1 MIVSEMPRW
10 GHCDGNAGREQLRI
24 TAIHWALLPF
34 GWPLGGGNAST
45 IAFFDWE
52 KEKVSGTYQACFVS
66 IERVDYFD
74 TCECEIFCIPSGYGK
89 MVLSGGC
96 GDEAIFHRHST
107 TLLLQVC

>member
-45 IAFFDWE
+45 IAFFDWIL
-52 KEKVSGTYQACFVS
+52 GLAYNL
-66 IERVDYFD
+66 RRRL
-74 TCECEIFCIPSGYGK
+74 IP
-89 MVLSGGC
+89 
-96 GDEAIFHRHST
+96 T
-107 TLLLQVC
+107 